1 MEINKVTQHQLFTSD
16 RSDELKQSNVK
27 IEKAVFDIKKQS
39 DVLPDMSGTNESKL
53 LVMLLIEM
61 KQQSKILLE
70 IVEEMRCTRE
80 LLYRTAVASGT
91 HVSFN

>member
-61 KQQSKILLE
+61 KQ
-70 IVEEMRCTRE
+70 
-80 LLYRTAVASGT
+80 
-91 HVSFN
+91 